1 MSENNRT
8 IDQRFW
14 DWVDDCPTGV
24 YVNHDFTD
32 DEDNQKIYVF
42 GFAVPKKLKFSV
54 LFFLDHPHSI
64 YELVEAPD
72 ADAAVEVA
80 LKEHGWNDGDTYSV
94 ELVLEGHHSDARGM
108 RYA

>member
-1 MSENNRT
+1 MTE
-8 IDQRFW
+8 
-14 DWVDDCPTGV
+14 
-24 YVNHDFTD
+24 
-32 DEDNQKIYVF
+32 
-42 GFAVPKKLKFSV
+42 KLKFSV

-80 LKEHGWNDGDTYSV
+80 LKEHGWNDGDAYHV
-94 ELVLEGHHSDARGM
+94 ELVLGGHHYDVRGI

>member
-1 MSENNRT
+1 MSE
-8 IDQRFW
+8 
-14 DWVDDCPTGV
+14 
-24 YVNHDFTD
+24 
-32 DEDNQKIYVF
+32 
-42 GFAVPKKLKFSV
+42 KLKFSV

-80 LKEHGWNDGDTYSV
+80 LKEHGWNDGDAYYV

>member
-1 MSENNRT
+1 MSENDRT

-14 DWVDDCPTGV
+14 DWVDDCPEGI
-24 YVNHDFTD
+24 YVNHDSTD

-54 LFFLDHPHSI
+54 LFSLGQDTI

-80 LKEHGWNDGDTYSV
+80 LKEHGWQDGDAYHV
-94 ELVLEGHHSDARGM
+94 ELVLEGHHSDVRGM